1 MTGALPAV
9 VERLE
14 DIIAHGIA
22 SATVGCFCDV
32 VCAVKQADES
42 VDDLQKLAESVQ
54 EHQQRIQDMI
64 QKL

>member
-1 MTGALPAV
+1 MTEALPAV

-14 DIIAHGIA
+14 GIIAHGIA
-22 SATVGCFCDV
+22 SATAGCFFDV
-32 VCAVKQADES
+32 VCAVKQVDES

-54 EHQQRIQDMI
+54 EHQHRIQDKI